1 MANLIP
7 VSRFDDV
14 IALEKGNPI
23 IGARLGMSNR
33 QAQQLLNR
41 LTFISNKLTDD
52 ITSIHDSSEQDI
64 DGLFETE
71 ESLENRMSS
80 IETKSDVVNV
90 VASYTDIV
98 NYDTTSLNPNDI
110 VKCLNDQTHSNIS
123 TYYRWINNSFVY
135 IGSERNSV
143 PISVLVS
150 KTVSPVR
157 NVTYVLSGSDITL
170 TLSNGSYTGLTV
182 CVGSM
187 STGVSHIITG
197 TDDIVIGENRWV
209 RLTWNGTKW
218 CVGIPLSSFD
228 DTYPVGTVIMSTVNF
243 VSSLYG
249 VWSQVSTGSIL
260 ITAGQSYSAG
270 VVYGSD
276 NQNYTATG
284 TVGSTT
290 LTAAQCPAHYHTA
303 NNSAV
308 TITVAAGSTGSHTH
322 SANKAWGDGAKYS
335 SSDDADDS
343 TYGIETTRTLYSS
356 SHTHSASSGSVSSVG
371 SGGAHS
377 HTFSGTSVSVSV
389 VQPYY
394 NIFVFRRIG

>member
-14 IALEKGNPI
+14 IALAKGDPI
-23 IGARLGMSNR
+23 IGARLGMSNK

-41 LTFISNKLTDD
+41 LTFIKDKLTED
-52 ITSIHDSSEQDI
+52 INSVHDSSEHDI
-64 DGLFETE
+64 DDLFETE
-71 ESLENRMSS
+71 ESLENKMSS
-80 IETKSDVVNV
+80 IETKSDVVDV
-90 VASYTDIV
+90 VASYADIV
-98 NYDTTSLNPNDI
+98 NYDTASLNPNDI

-123 TYYRWINNSFVY
+123 TYYRWVDNSFVY

-143 PISVLVS
+143 PISVLAS
-150 KTVSPVR
+150 KTVNPVR
-157 NVTYVLSGSDITL
+157 NVTYVLSDSDITL
-170 TLSNGSYTGLTV
+170 TLANGSYIGLTV

-187 STGVSHIITG
+187 STSVSHIVTG
-197 TDDIVIGENRWV
+197 TDDIVIGENRWI
-209 RLTWNGTKW
+209 RLTWNGNKW

-249 VWSQVSTGSIL
+249 IWSQISTGSIL

-284 TVGSTT
+284 TVGGTA
-290 LTAAQCPAHYHTA
+290 LTAAQCPAHYHA
-303 NNSAV
+303 SNNAAV
-308 TITVAAGSTGSHTH
+308 TITVAVGSTGAHTH
-322 SANKAWGDGAKYS
+322 SATKAWGDGSPYDSEGASGKAYGVEATYS
-335 SSDDADDS
+335 FSS
-343 TYGIETTRTLYSS
+343 GHI
-356 SHTHSASSGSVSSVG
+356 HSANSGSVSSVG